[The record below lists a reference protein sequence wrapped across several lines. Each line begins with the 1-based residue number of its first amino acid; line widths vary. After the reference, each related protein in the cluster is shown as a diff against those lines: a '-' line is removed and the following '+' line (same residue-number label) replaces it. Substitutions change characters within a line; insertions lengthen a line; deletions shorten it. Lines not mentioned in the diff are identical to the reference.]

1 MTIAQ
6 SLLTEVKAWRRDLH
20 RYPEL
25 GFAEHRTSAQ
35 VAALLEEFGLD
46 VHTGLGGT
54 GVVGTLKNGDGPTIG
69 LRADM
74 DALPFTE
81 LGDIEHKSCHHG
93 AMHACGHDGHTAI
106 LLGTAKLLAQTRRFS
121 GTVHFVFQPA
131 EENLG
136 GALKMV
142 DDGLFTLFPMDAI
155 YGLHNWPGLP
165 VGTLAVN
172 EGAMMASLDTFKITL
187 TGKSCHAAMPENGH
201 DPIVASAELVT
212 ALQTITARRLSPLQ
226 AAVVSVTKIQGGEAI
241 NIIPEKVELEGT
253 YRCLDK
259 GVRAKV
265 KSLIGELASSVPA
278 AHHVQAQV
286 EFCDGYSV
294 TTNHAAQ
301 AQQVRDAGIAAL
313 GESKVH
319 WNILPCMASEDFSY
333 MLEHC
338 PGAYFWLGADGA
350 TPSKPLHNAYYD
362 FNDDIIET
370 GMTVWQELV
379 ERLLK

>member
-35 VAALLEEFGLD
+35 VAALLQEFGLD

-187 TGKSCHAAMPENGH
+187 TGK
-201 DPIVASAELVT
+201 VATPRCQKMVT
-212 ALQTITARRLSPLQ
+212 TQSWLRQSWSLRCKPSPL
-226 AAVVSVTKIQGGEAI
+226 
-241 NIIPEKVELEGT
+241 
-253 YRCLDK
+253 DD
-259 GVRAKV
+259 
-265 KSLIGELASSVPA
+265 SLLCRQRWSA
-278 AHHVQAQV
+278 
-286 EFCDGYSV
+286 
-294 TTNHAAQ
+294 
-301 AQQVRDAGIAAL
+301 
-313 GESKVH
+313 
-319 WNILPCMASEDFSY
+319 
-333 MLEHC
+333 
-338 PGAYFWLGADGA
+338 
-350 TPSKPLHNAYYD
+350 
-362 FNDDIIET
+362 
-370 GMTVWQELV
+370 
-379 ERLLK
+379 